1 IHNFVYASD
10 QTHCAL
16 QKAAQIAGINPKNFR
31 AIATSKATNFGLS
44 PNSLQSTILADIESG
59 LVPLFLCAT
68 VGTTSST
75 AVDPSG
81 PLCEV
86 AKMYGIWVHVDAA
99 YAGSACICPEVRHF
113 IDGVEEADSFSLNAH
128 KWFFT
133 TLDCC
138 CLWVKDSSSL
148 VKALSTNPEYLKNK
162 ATESKQVI
170 DYKDWQVALS
180 RRFRSMKLWLVLRS
194 YGVANLRTFLRS
206 HVKMAKHFQGLI
218 AMENRFEIVVPR
230 TFTMV
235 CFRLKPTSIFKQTIA
250 KNEYIEAQTN
260 EINAK
265 LLESINASGRIYMTH
280 AVVGGETQSFS
291 FTWRGS
297 SSSFDDH
304 NNYQKS
310 DGVAKFSMELPNDPK
325 GIESVETAQQR
336 LASRPNSCWQN
347 AYENLFATCSVILKD
362 DGKRSRLAWQLSDCF
377 QKDSGRP
384 SFPSCDSRSD
394 MLKCLTKLDESAH
407 KIYLEFYLQ
416 INSICHQLQANAFKI
431 ETERLVNDLKKSAE
445 FAEEKLHSIQE
456 HSERLIQNSEQIEN
470 SLTSLD
476 SKTQQVAETSEKVRD
491 QIDVSLER
499 SSVILEQSRL
509 IAASQSELRQGQSD
523 MREVLEGGMEILHES
538 YEKLGQNVE
547 KLRNEAVEI
556 EKEIQRVSN
565 SMSTKMENLQ
575 NKANDI
581 GNVAGLSLDKQKQ
594 LLDGQSTA
602 LEGLDFLTKF
612 QSQALEESRA
622 SLQTLAEFGQKQQEE
637 LLRRQLQLQQAH
649 DHLIENS
656 KSILAA
662 QEEFESKQASM
673 FLALDKLFTL
683 HNAILLESRSIKA
696 FLFYSFVIFLLY
708 MLTSAKQTYGTRA
721 RLYLGLCAIFL
732 VEFIM
737 CRFGVD
743 LDQQGL
749 RSAEP
754 SDVRDSDRQS

>member
-1 IHNFVYASD
+1 MD
-10 QTHCAL
+10 QHHL
-16 QKAAQIAGINPKNFR
+16 
-31 AIATSKATNFGLS
+31 
-44 PNSLQSTILADIESG
+44 
-59 LVPLFLCAT
+59 LF
-68 VGTTSST
+68 
-75 AVDPSG
+75 
-81 PLCEV
+81 
-86 AKMYGIWVHVDAA
+86 
-99 YAGSACICPEVRHF
+99 
-113 IDGVEEADSFSLNAH
+113 FSLLSLCLLSQE
-128 KWFFT
+128 
-133 TLDCC
+133 TL
-138 CLWVKDSSSL
+138 
-148 VKALSTNPEYLKNK
+148 
-162 ATESKQVI
+162 
-170 DYKDWQVALS
+170 
-180 RRFRSMKLWLVLRS
+180 
-194 YGVANLRTFLRS
+194 
-206 HVKMAKHFQGLI
+206 
-218 AMENRFEIVVPR
+218 
-230 TFTMV
+230 
-235 CFRLKPTSIFKQTIA
+235 
-250 KNEYIEAQTN
+250 
-260 EINAK
+260 
-265 LLESINASGRIYMTH
+265 
-280 AVVGGETQSFS
+280 SFS

-297 SSSFDDH
+297 SSAYDTNKDDH

-310 DGVAKFSMELPNDPK
+310 SGGVAKFSMELPNDPK

-347 AYENLFATCSVILKD
+347 AYENIFATCSVILKND
-362 DGKRSRLAWQLSDCF
+362 EKRSRLAWQLSDCF

-407 KIYLEFYLQ
+407 K
-416 INSICHQLQANAFKI
+416 ANAFKI

-445 FAEEKLHSIQE
+445 FSEEKLHTIQE
-456 HSERLIQNSEQIEN
+456 NSERLIQSSEQIEN

-499 SSVILEQSRL
+499 SNVILEQSKL
-509 IAASQSELRQGQSD
+509 IAASQSELQQGQTD

-565 SMSTKMENLQ
+565 SIERYRKRVG
-575 NKANDI
+575 I
-581 GNVAGLSLDKQKQ
+581 SLDKQKQ

-637 LLRRQLQLQQAH
+637 LLRRQQQLQQAH

-708 MLTSAKQTYGTRA
+708 MLTSAKQTYGMRA

-743 LDQQGL
+743 LDQQVWLASKVTLARSSFLVAAAVQLVYSIFTYRDYEVLNHRMLETLIDKVNTMERRKAMPLEIDESNLSEDENFCKDPDFLLPEEVAENSVTTSSYSRKYHL
-749 RSAEP
+749 RP
-754 SDVRDSDRQS
+754 RRLCQ

>member
-1 IHNFVYASD
+1 MD
-10 QTHCAL
+10 QRHY
-16 QKAAQIAGINPKNFR
+16 F
-31 AIATSKATNFGLS
+31 
-44 PNSLQSTILADIESG
+44 
-59 LVPLFLCAT
+59 LF
-68 VGTTSST
+68 
-75 AVDPSG
+75 
-81 PLCEV
+81 
-86 AKMYGIWVHVDAA
+86 
-99 YAGSACICPEVRHF
+99 
-113 IDGVEEADSFSLNAH
+113 FSL
-128 KWFFT
+128 
-133 TLDCC
+133 LLMC
-138 CLWVKDSSSL
+138 CL
-148 VKALSTNPEYLKNK
+148 LSQK
-162 ATESKQVI
+162 
-170 DYKDWQVALS
+170 
-180 RRFRSMKLWLVLRS
+180 
-194 YGVANLRTFLRS
+194 
-206 HVKMAKHFQGLI
+206 
-218 AMENRFEIVVPR
+218 
-230 TFTMV
+230 
-235 CFRLKPTSIFKQTIA
+235 
-250 KNEYIEAQTN
+250 
-260 EINAK
+260 
-265 LLESINASGRIYMTH
+265 
-280 AVVGGETQSFS
+280 TQSFS
-291 FTWRGS
+291 FTWPGS
-297 SSSFDDH
+297 SSSSSYDTNKDD
-304 NNYQKS
+304 NSNYQKS
-310 DGVAKFSMELPNDPK
+310 DGVAKFLMELPNDPK

-416 INSICHQLQANAFKI
+416 TNSICHQLQANAFKI

-445 FAEEKLHSIQE
+445 FAEEKLHTIQE
-456 HSERLIQNSEQIEN
+456 NSERLIQNSEQIEN

-476 SKTQQVAETSEKVRD
+476 IKTQQVAETSENVRY
-491 QIDVSLER
+491 QIDISLKH
-499 SSVILEQSRL
+499 SNVILEQSKL

-523 MREVLEGGMEILHES
+523 MRQVLEGGMEILHES

-547 KLRNEAVEI
+547 RLRNEAVEI
-556 EKEIQRVSN
+556 EKEIHRVSN

-581 GNVAGLSLDKQKQ
+581 GNVAGISLDKQKQ

-602 LEGLDFLTKF
+602 LEGLDFLTRF

-637 LLRRQLQLQQAH
+637 LLRRQQQLQQAH

-683 HNAILLESRSIKA
+683 HTAILLESRSIKA
-696 FLFYSFVIFLLY
+696 FFFYSFVIFLLY
-708 MLTSAKQTYGTRA
+708 MLTSAKHTYGMRA

-732 VEFIM
+732 VECVM

-743 LDQQGL
+743 LDQQVWIASKVTLARSSFLVAAAIQLLYSIFTYRDYEVLNHRMLETLIEKVNTMERKTAMPLEIDESSDDVDFSTWIDEDLSEEENFFKDPDFLLPEEVADNSVMTSSYSRKYDL
-749 RSAEP
+749 RS
-754 SDVRDSDRQS
+754 RRLCQ